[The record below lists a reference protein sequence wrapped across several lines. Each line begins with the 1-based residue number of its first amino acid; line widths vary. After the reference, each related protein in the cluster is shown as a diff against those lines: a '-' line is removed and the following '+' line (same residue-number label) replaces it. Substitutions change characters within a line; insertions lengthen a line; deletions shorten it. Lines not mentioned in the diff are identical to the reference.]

1 MINYDSFMIADSDR
15 GISRLKLNGILNDID
30 DFDLFKVSPQDIRLK
45 SNSKIFPN
53 STTYA
58 SLLHS
63 HYTYQYIRKIEMDI
77 IHFYT
82 EDGYFTVHTGLIIG
96 GYRYP
101 NTMITYREPDL
112 VERLI
117 DNGIL

>member
-1 MINYDSFMIADSDR
+1 MINYDTFMIADSDR

-30 DFDLFKVSPQDIRLK
+30 DVDFFKVSPHDIRLT
-45 SNSKIFPN
+45 SNSKSYPN
-53 STTYA
+53 SKIYV

-63 HYTYQYIRKIEMDI
+63 RYKYQNIRNKEMDI
-77 IHFYT
+77 IYFYT
-82 EDGYFTVHTGLIIG
+82 TDGYFTLHKGLIIG
-96 GYRYP
+96 DYRYP

-117 DNGIL
+117 EGGVL

>member
-30 DFDLFKVSPQDIRLK
+30 DFDLFKVSVHDIRLN
-45 SNSKIFPN
+45 SNSKIYPN
-53 STTYA
+53 STVYV

-63 HYTYQYIRKIEMDI
+63 RYKYHNIRKIEFDI
-77 IHFYT
+77 INFYT
-82 EDGYFTVHTGLIIG
+82 HNGYFTLHNGFIIG
-96 GYRYP
+96 DYHYP
-101 NTMITYREPDL
+101 NTMISYREPDL

-117 DNGIL
+117 EDGIL